1 MGHELR
7 DRVSMELAR
16 RIASGLADHPE
27 WIELA
32 RGNLRRWRAR
42 NADAP
47 GLVRCY
53 DEWLDLLERPATE
66 VAKLLVEES
75 DRGQWL
81 RQNSPFAGVLT
92 PREVWASKQRCRGE
106 AKST

>member
-1 MGHELR
+1 
-7 DRVSMELAR
+7 MELAR

-32 RGNLRRWRAR
+32 RGNLRRWRR
-42 NADAP
+42 QNASAP
-47 GLVRCY
+47 ALVRCY
-53 DEWLDLLERPATE
+53 DEWLGLLEHPASE
-66 VAKLLVEES
+66 VARLLVEES

-92 PREVWASKQRCRGE
+92 PREVWAIKQRCRDE